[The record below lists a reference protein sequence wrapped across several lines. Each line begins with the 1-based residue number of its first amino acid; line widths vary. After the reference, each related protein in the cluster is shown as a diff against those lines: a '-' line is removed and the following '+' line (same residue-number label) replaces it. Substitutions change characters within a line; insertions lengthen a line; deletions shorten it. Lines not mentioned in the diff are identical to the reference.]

1 MPSPPFDIV
10 LSPPPLDGQSLNI
23 SENLQQQQQQQQ
35 QSHSQQQS
43 QNSSQQQQP
52 PYHQQ
57 RQQSVGY
64 NLQHEFETLNHDLD
78 LDLTNNIS
86 NPRPEL
92 SNMRSSQYSSFVT
105 PATSSLL
112 RDTTLSPSPSA
123 ASSNAGLASLLNS
136 SASANFLPPL
146 ASIPNRPQSVQDFSF
161 SSYNHTSQPQPQHLH
176 SSGQQQAQS
185 HPSGQSSQL
194 SSNLYQPTSSQFYSD
209 LLTFGHWIENLSSS
223 DTNTMMDH
231 LINTLPLDVLSL
243 FKTKL
248 EAHLNPYA
256 GLSYDLDRISL
267 DDQNNQHQHSHL
279 QQQQQQHNLVGGA
292 RGIPQYSTLQ
302 QPKPKPN
309 YRVFD
314 KSRPKSADPHTR
326 NFLDR
331 ARSPNAHLYEKTN
344 FLQLAA
350 GSNQVPP
357 QSNSSNG
364 QGSNNIANG
373 GGNVS
378 QSLTSNNHG
387 NSQDDLSGQAALK
400 LGALATINSR
410 VALDSNRKNFRNYE
424 SQIGRYVNS
433 SSVPVPPQGGSQ
445 GPRSNHQQFQNQIP
459 NQNQNQIQNQTQTQT
474 QIQGQNQRQSY
485 PGRSS
490 TPTSTLDMSSPL
502 TPTASASSANASS
515 SSMPA
520 DIANL
525 ELLNNIPTWLKLLR
539 LHKYTDCLKDI
550 PWQELIELSDH
561 DLEEKGVK
569 ALGARRKLLK
579 AFDAVKQTMG

>member
-23 SENLQQQQQQQQ
+23 LENLQQQQQLQQLQ
-35 QSHSQQQS
+35 LQP
-43 QNSSQQQQP
+43 QNLLQQQQQP

-86 NPRPEL
+86 NPRQEL
-92 SNMRSSQYSSFVT
+92 LQMRSSQYNSFVT
-105 PATSSLL
+105 PTTSSLL
-112 RDTTLSPSPSA
+112 RETTLSPSPSA

-161 SSYNHTSQPQPQHLH
+161 LSYNHTSQPQPQHLH
-176 SSGQQQAQS
+176 LSGQQQAQS
-185 HPSGQSSQL
+185 HPLGQSSQL
-194 SSNLYQPTSSQFYSD
+194 LLNLYQPTSLQFYLD
-209 LLTFGHWIENLSSS
+209 LLTFGHWIENLSLS

-248 EAHLNPYA
+248 ESHLNPYA
-256 GLSYDLDRISL
+256 GLLYDLDRISL
-267 DDQNNQHQHSHL
+267 DDHNNQHQHPHL
-279 QQQQQQHNLVGGA
+279 QQQHNLVGGG
-292 RGIPQYSTLQ
+292 RGLPQYSTLQ

-357 QSNSSNG
+357 QSNTNSG
-364 QGSNNIANG
+364 QGSNTISNG

-378 QSLTSNNHG
+378 HSPTSNNHG

-400 LGALATINSR
+400 LGALATINLR

-424 SQIGRYVNS
+424 LQIGRYVNS
-433 SSVPVPPQGGSQ
+433 SSVPVPQPGGSQ
-445 GPRSNHQQFQNQIP
+445 GPRANHQQFQNQIP
-459 NQNQNQIQNQTQTQT
+459 SQNQNQIQNQNQS
-474 QIQGQNQRQSY
+474 QIQGQNQRQSH

-490 TPTSTLDMSSPL
+490 TPTSALDMSSPL
-502 TPTASASSANASS
+502 TPTASASSANNSS

-520 DIANL
+520 DIANP

-550 PWQELIELSDH
+550 PWQELIELNDH